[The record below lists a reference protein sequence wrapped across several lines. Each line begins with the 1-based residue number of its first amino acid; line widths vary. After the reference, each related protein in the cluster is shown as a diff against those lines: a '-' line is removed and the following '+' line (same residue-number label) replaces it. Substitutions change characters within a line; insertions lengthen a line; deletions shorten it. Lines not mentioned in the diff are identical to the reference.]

1 MDNKMKKALAA
12 LAAVC
17 LIMTGC
23 GKNGNE
29 ETSETTEAAKPDFSS
44 VSTASAS
51 DDVFEIDGEEET
63 VSFYTGREVENEED
77 LAIFKFNCTLPDG
90 YETVIDNAEGKQYSS
105 PVGGIVVKAQNFKE
119 EFQDLE
125 VFADSGCASIKVNNM
140 LYQADT
146 EFSEPVK
153 TTVAGFD
160 AIRYDYTVTSYI
172 FPPVTDENGEYV
184 KDENDQYVLSEEK
197 EINGE
202 YVDRVY
208 YFYSDEDVFYIIC
221 EAKKENAEAAQAGF
235 DEFIESVTISK
246 K

>member
-1 MDNKMKKALAA
+1 MDKIKKILAA
-12 LAAVC
+12 AAAVC

-23 GKNGNE
+23 GKNKDE
-29 ETSETTEAAKPDFSS
+29 EVTETTTAAKPDFSS
-44 VSTASAS
+44 VTADNS
-51 DDVFEIDGEEET
+51 EIDTEEET
-63 VSFYTGREVENEED
+63 FSIYTGKEVENKED
-77 LAIFKFNCTLPDG
+77 LAIFKFNYTLPEG
-90 YETVIDNAEGKQYSS
+90 YETVIENEEGKQFAS
-105 PVGGIVVKAQNFKE
+105 PVGGIVVKAQNFKD

-125 VFADSGCASIKVNNM
+125 VFADSGCASIKVSNM

-146 EFSEPVK
+146 EFSEPIK

-172 FPPVTDENGEYV
+172 YPPVTDANGEYV
-184 KDENDQYVLSEEK
+184 LDENGKYVLSEER

-208 YFYSDEDVFYIIC
+208 YFYSDEDVFYVIC
-221 EAKKENAEAAQAGF
+221 ESTKENAEAAQADF
-235 DEFIESVTISK
+235 DKFIESVSISK

>member
-1 MDNKMKKALAA
+1 MDKMKKALAA
-12 LAAVC
+12 AAAVC
-17 LIMTGC
+17 LILTGC
-23 GKNGNE
+23 GKGGE
-29 ETSETTEAAKPDFSS
+29 EEVTETTTAAKPDFSS
-44 VSTASAS
+44 ASSENS
-51 DDVFEIDGEEET
+51 DYFTDDGET
-63 VSFYTGREVENEED
+63 ISIYTGKAVENEED

-90 YETVIDNAEGKQYSS
+90 YETIIDNAEGKQFSS
-105 PVGGIVVKAQNFKE
+105 PIGGIIVKAQNYKE
-119 EFQDLE
+119 EFQSLE
-125 VFADSGCASIKVNNM
+125 VFADSGCASIRVNNM

-146 EFSEPVK
+146 EFSEPIK

-184 KDENDQYVLSEEK
+184 VDENGEYVLSENK
-197 EINGE
+197 EIHGE

-221 EAKKENAEAAQAGF
+221 EAKKESAEAAQADF
-235 DEFIESVTISK
+235 DKFIESVSISK

>member
-1 MDNKMKKALAA
+1 MDKMKKILAA
-12 LAAVC
+12 AAAVC
-17 LIMTGC
+17 LILTGC
-23 GKNGNE
+23 GKNKDE
-29 ETSETTEAAKPDFSS
+29 EVTETTTAAKPDFSS
-44 VSTASAS
+44 VSTDNADYDA
-51 DDVFEIDGEEET
+51 EEET
-63 VSFYTGREVENEED
+63 ISIYTGKEVENEED

-90 YETVIDNAEGKQYSS
+90 FETVIDSAEGKQYST
-105 PVGGIVVKAQNFKE
+105 PFGGIVVKAQNYKE

-125 VFADSGCASIKVNNM
+125 VFADSGCASIKVSNM

-146 EFSEPVK
+146 EFSEPIK

-172 FPPVTDENGEYV
+172 FPPVTDANGEYV
-184 KDENDQYVLSEEK
+184 MDENDQYVLSEEK

-202 YVDRVY
+202 FVDRVY

-221 EAKKENAEAAQAGF
+221 EATKENAEAAQAGF

>member
-1 MDNKMKKALAA
+1 MDKMKKILATV
-12 LAAVC
+12 AAVC

-23 GKNGNE
+23 GKNDKE
-29 ETSETTEAAKPDFSS
+29 DVTETTTAAKPDFSS
-44 VSTASAS
+44 VTTDNAEF
-51 DDVFEIDGEEET
+51 DDEEET
-63 VSFYTGREVENEED
+63 ISIYTGKEVENEED

-90 YETVIDNAEGKQYSS
+90 FETMIDNAEGKQFSS
-105 PVGGIVVKAQNFKE
+105 PFGGIVVKAQNFKE

-125 VFADSGCASIKVNNM
+125 VFADSGCASIKISNM

-146 EFSEPVK
+146 EFSEPIK

-172 FPPVTDENGEYV
+172 YPPVTDENGEYV
-184 KDENDQYVLSEEK
+184 MDENGQYVLSEER

-202 YVDRVY
+202 YVNRVY

-221 EAKKENAEAAQAGF
+221 ESDKENAEAAQESF
-235 DEFIESVTISK
+235 DEFIGSVSISK

>member
-1 MDNKMKKALAA
+1 MDKIRKPFAA
-12 LAAVC
+12 AAAVC

-23 GKNGNE
+23 GKSGNE
-29 ETSETTEAAKPDFSS
+29 EVTETTTAAKPDFST
-44 VSTASAS
+44 VTTEGF
-51 DDVFEIDGEEET
+51 DLGDEEET
-63 VSFYTGREVENEED
+63 VSIYTGKEVENEED
-77 LAIFKFNCTLPDG
+77 LAIFKLNCTAPEG
-90 YETVIDNAEGKQYSS
+90 YETVIDNAEGKQFVS
-105 PVGGIVVKAQNFKE
+105 PLGGIVVKAQNYKE

-146 EFSEPVK
+146 EFSEPIK

-184 KDENDQYVLSEEK
+184 MDENGQYVLSEEK

-221 EAKKENAEAAQAGF
+221 EANKENAEAAQAGF

>member
-1 MDNKMKKALAA
+1 MDKMKKIIAA
-12 LAAVC
+12 AAAVC

-23 GKNGNE
+23 GKNNNE
-29 ETSETTEAAKPDFSS
+29 EVTETTTAAKPDFSS
-44 VSTASAS
+44 VTAGS
-51 DDVFEIDGEEET
+51 DDEDEP
-63 VSFYTGREVENEED
+63 VSIYTGKEVENEED
-77 LAIFKFNCTLPDG
+77 LAIFKFNCTVPDG
-90 YETVIDNAEGKQYSS
+90 YNTVVDNAEGKQYAS
-105 PVGGIVVKAQNFKE
+105 PLGGIVVKAQNYKE

-125 VFADSGCASIKVNNM
+125 VFADSGCASIKVSNM

-146 EFSEPVK
+146 EFSEPIK

-160 AIRYDYTVTSYI
+160 AIRYDYTITSYI
-172 FPPVTDENGEYV
+172 YPPVTDENGEYV
-184 KDENDQYVLSEEK
+184 LDENGQYVLSEER

-202 YVDRVY
+202 FVDRVY

-221 EAKKENAEAAQAGF
+221 ETTKENAEAAQADF

>member
-1 MDNKMKKALAA
+1 MDKMKKALAA
-12 LAAVC
+12 AAAVC
-17 LIMTGC
+17 LILTGC
-23 GKNGNE
+23 GKGGE
-29 ETSETTEAAKPDFSS
+29 EEVTETTTVAKPDFS
-44 VSTASAS
+44 TASSENS
-51 DDVFEIDGEEET
+51 DYFTDDGET
-63 VSFYTGREVENEED
+63 ISIYTGKAVENEED

-90 YETVIDNAEGKQYSS
+90 YETVIDNAEGKQFSS
-105 PVGGIVVKAQNFKE
+105 PIGGIIVKAQNYKE
-119 EFQDLE
+119 EFQSLE
-125 VFADSGCASIKVNNM
+125 VFADSGCASIRVNNM

-146 EFSEPVK
+146 EFSEPIK

-184 KDENDQYVLSEEK
+184 VDENGEYVLSENK
-197 EINGE
+197 EIHGE

-221 EAKKENAEAAQAGF
+221 EAKKESAEAAQADF
-235 DEFIESVTISK
+235 DKFIESVSISK